1 MRHKVEWVGSLNA
14 RGLGIDIA
22 QALSAIL
29 LLGMA
34 QVPGNDPSTHPLNK
48 KQNMGDN

>member
-1 MRHKVEWVGSLNA
+1 MWHDLKWVGSLNV

-34 QVPGNDPSTHPLNK
+34 QVPGNDPSPHPLNK